1 MNVKKEAIAIP
12 ARTTKAE
19 QSEATRAALLGAAR
33 PLFAERGYAAVAT
46 EQIVRA
52 AGVTRGALYHHFA
65 GKEELFAAV
74 YEEVEADLVAELRQV
89 ATVAADPLDA
99 LHKGAAMFLEAC
111 RRPEVQRITLIDAPS
126 VQGWER
132 WREIGLKHGFG
143 LIQGVL
149 EAGMEQGQIEPQ
161 PIRPLAHLLI
171 GAMDEA

>member
-52 AGVTRGALYHHFA
+52 AGVTRGALYHHFD

-74 YEEVEADLVAELRQV
+74 YEEVEADLVAELGQM
-89 ATVAADPLDA
+89 AAEAADPLDA
-99 LHKGAAMFLEAC
+99 LHLGAAAFLEAC

-126 VQGWER
+126 VLGWER
-132 WREIGLKHGFG
+132 WREIGLKYGFG
-143 LIQGVL
+143 LIEEGV
-149 EAGMEQGQIEPQ
+149 GGGGG
-161 PIRPLAHLLI
+161 R
-171 GAMDEA
+171 GG